1 MCEILRLFFLYRT
14 VKASLKRPPP
24 PGSLKIFKS
33 KNCFLGL
40 AMVLLTETRELW
52 KTFFN
57 PSWFREMYQNYLSR
71 QLLLNS
77 CLIFLWTKVSHG
89 MAIKFVSGY
98 MIVMMYNLLTTIGL
112 TASPRFE
119 TLWKSKKWNFAQ
131 KSDQSLIFDNI
142 QFWPCKNV
150 SWPFWPFLALMFHLF
165 SVHIP
170 IP

>member
-1 MCEILRLFFLYRT
+1 MKSYRLFFLYQR
-14 VKASLKRPPP
+14 VKASLKGRRRQALWRF
-24 PGSLKIFKS
+24 SKAKIV
-33 KNCFLGL
+33 FLGL
-40 AMVLLTETRELW
+40 LWCSQRQETFE

-57 PSWFREMYQNYLSR
+57 PSWFRKMLYQNYLSR
-71 QLLLNS
+71 RLLLKS
-77 CLIFLWTKVSHG
+77 YLIFLWKKVSHG